1 MTPSDVLEFWFG
13 APDAPVVARAE
24 WFRKDDAFDA
34 LIGQRFVA
42 LIDQALA
49 GGIEDWM
56 ASPSGSLARIIVL
69 DQFTR
74 NVHRGTPRS
83 FAGDPLALAGA
94 RALVANGWHLGFSA
108 LQRSFCSLPF
118 EPSESLSDQDESLRL
133 FGLLRDEPLT
143 PTVYEYAVK
152 HRDIIV
158 RFGRFPHRNEILGRV
173 STPEELEFLTLPGSR
188 F

>member
-13 APDAPVVARAE
+13 APDAPVAARAE

-34 LIGQRFVA
+34 LIGQRFGA

-49 GGIEDWM
+49 GGIEGWM

-94 RALVANGWHLGFSA
+94 RALVANGWHLGFGA
-108 LQRSFCSLPF
+108 LQRSFCYLPF
-118 EPSESLSDQDESLRL
+118 EHSESLSDQDESLRL